1 MITEDFNNKLN
12 TLFPSLTN
20 ADSGNTTATGEL
32 WKGVSEK
39 YADGVKK
46 ILAPVASQ
54 ILDVQTDLQVRNPD
68 ACPVVQVEVISSMG
82 DAMIDGENWDT
93 TNIKNKYVDVKL
105 HRVSRPFKLTAYD
118 IMRGER
124 VESKVKAAMEAVA
137 QGVTSLFYA
146 ALDEVEGFAGQL
158 QSDGMF
164 SIDDMIP
171 ISAMI
176 TNGVEGVALDAV
188 SYSKLVPTNGL
199 GLDPKTEGVYGV
211 GHIYKDTTLT
221 ENNDTYIWAK
231 DGIAGAVATP
241 EILFTKVG
249 QGMQYLG
256 EIGGIPMVLISS
268 FDYNTQTVKCS
279 VETLAG
285 FAVTDRTKA
294 GRVHWSR

>member
-137 QGVTSLFYA
+137 QGVNKLFYETFS
-146 ALDEVEGFAGQL
+146 DVERTNVLVKSGERLTPETAVTITG
-158 QSDGMF
+158 SY
-164 SIDDMIP
+164 SID
-171 ISAMI
+171 SL
-176 TNGVEGVALDAV
+176 AL
-188 SYSKLVPTNGL
+188 SPMYYSGLVPTNGL
-199 GLDPKTEGVYGV
+199 GLDPKTEGVYGI
-211 GHIYKDTTLT
+211 GHIYKDETID
-221 ENNDTYIWAK
+221 NSIVGHAWAK
-231 DGIAGAVATP
+231 DGIVGAVATP

-256 EIGGIPMVLISS
+256 EVGGIPMVLISS

-285 FAVTDRTKA
+285 FAVTDANKVVTFLH
-294 GRVHWSR
+294 G